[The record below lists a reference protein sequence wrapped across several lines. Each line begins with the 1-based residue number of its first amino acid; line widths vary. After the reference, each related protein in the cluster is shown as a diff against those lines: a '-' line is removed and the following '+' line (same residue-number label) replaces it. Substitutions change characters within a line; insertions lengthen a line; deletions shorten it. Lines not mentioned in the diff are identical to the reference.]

1 MVLGIKAMLNIIVA
15 DNKAALG
22 IIVLYLGCTLGLI
35 VVSSNAYNS
44 QDH

>member
-1 MVLGIKAMLNIIVA
+1 MVLGTKAMLNIIVA
-15 DNKAALG
+15 DNKAVLG

-35 VVSSNAYNS
+35 VVSNNAYNS